1 MYKHILKQVST
12 TVYFKE
18 HKKLP
23 HALLVKTQTAPLGMV
38 SLKYLKICFNPL
50 QQRCI

>member
-1 MYKHILKQVST
+1 MYKHTLKQVLT

-38 SLKYLKICFNPL
+38 SLKIP
-50 QQRCI
+50 